1 MLLVSLRKIIII
13 HSTVCMYSA
22 LRKYSSPLNFATFCH
37 ISGFKHKDI
46 KLYFFVKNQ
55 QQVGHNHEVER
66 HLLDISNFFNKSKTE
81 KLGVQNYSAPLLSVQ
96 QTLSQRSVKSAE
108 SIMKNKEHT
117 RQVRDT
123 VVKKFKAGFGYK
135 KISQALNIP
144 RSSVQ
149 AIILKWKEYQTTANL
164 PRPGRPSKISAHTR
178 RRRIRDAAKRPMIT
192 LDELQRSTAE
202 VGDSVHRTTISR
214 ILHKSGLYGRVA
226 RRKPF
231 LKDIHKKCSLK
242 FATSHLGD
250 TPNMWKKV
258 LWSDETKIELFG
270 NNAKCYVWRKSNT
283 AEHTIPT
290 VKHGGGSIMVWACFS
305 SAGTGKMVKIDGKM
319 DGAKYRT
326 ILEKNLMESAKDLRL
341 GRRFV
346 FQQDNDP
353 KHKAKSTM
361 EWFKNKHIQVL
372 EWPRQSPDLNPIE
385 NLWKELKTA
394 VHKCS
399 PSNLTELELFCK
411 EEWEKISVSRCA
423 KLIETYPKRLTAVIA
438 AKGGATKY

>member
-1 MLLVSLRKIIII
+1 MMINTIHLCVFKSPYKCTCTVIVSEVRQKRRE
-13 HSTVCMYSA
+13 HHEEQGTHQAGPRYCCEEVYS
-22 LRKYSSPLNFATFCH
+22 R
-37 ISGFKHKDI
+37 IWI
-46 KLYFFVKNQ
+46 
-55 QQVGHNHEVER
+55 
-66 HLLDISNFFNKSKTE
+66 
-81 KLGVQNYSAPLLSVQ
+81 
-96 QTLSQRSVKSAE
+96 QT
-108 SIMKNKEHT
+108 
-117 RQVRDT
+117 D
-123 VVKKFKAGFGYK
+123 FP
-135 KISQALNIP
+135 NIP
-144 RSSVQ
+144 RSTVQ

-164 PRPGRPSKISAHTR
+164 PRPGRPSKLSAHTR
-178 RRRIRDAAKRPMIT
+178 RRLIRDAAKRPMIT

-202 VGDSVHRTTISR
+202 VGDSVHRKTISR
-214 ILHKSGLYGRVA
+214 ILHKSSLYGRVA

-231 LKDIHKKCSLK
+231 LKDIHKKCCLK

-250 TPNMWKKV
+250 TPNMWKKE

-270 NNAKCYVWRKSNT
+270 NNAKHYVWLKSNT

-305 SAGTGKMVKIDGKM
+305 SAGTWKMVNIDGKM

-326 ILEKNLMESAKDLRL
+326 ILEENLMESAKDLRL

-353 KHKAKSTM
+353 KHIAKSTM

-372 EWPRQSPDLNPIE
+372 EWPSQSPDLNPIE

-411 EEWEKISVSRCA
+411 EEWEKSSVSRCA

>member
-1 MLLVSLRKIIII
+1 
-13 HSTVCMYSA
+13 
-22 LRKYSSPLNFATFCH
+22 
-37 ISGFKHKDI
+37 
-46 KLYFFVKNQ
+46 
-55 QQVGHNHEVER
+55 
-66 HLLDISNFFNKSKTE
+66 
-81 KLGVQNYSAPLLSVQ
+81 
-96 QTLSQRSVKSAE
+96 
-108 SIMKNKEHT
+108 
-117 RQVRDT
+117 
-123 VVKKFKAGFGYK
+123 
-135 KISQALNIP
+135 
-144 RSSVQ
+144 
-149 AIILKWKEYQTTANL
+149 
-164 PRPGRPSKISAHTR
+164 
-178 RRRIRDAAKRPMIT
+178 MIT

-202 VGDSVHRTTISR
+202 VGDSVHRKTISR

-231 LKDIHKKCSLK
+231 LKDIHKKCCLK

-283 AEHTIPT
+283 AHHPEHTLPT

-326 ILEKNLMESAKDLRL
+326 ILEENLMESAKDLRL

-361 EWFKNKHIQVL
+361 EW
-372 EWPRQSPDLNPIE
+372 
-385 NLWKELKTA
+385 LK
-394 VHKCS
+394 K
-399 PSNLTELELFCK
+399 
-411 EEWEKISVSRCA
+411 
-423 KLIETYPKRLTAVIA
+423 
-438 AKGGATKY
+438 

>member
-1 MLLVSLRKIIII
+1 
-13 HSTVCMYSA
+13 
-22 LRKYSSPLNFATFCH
+22 
-37 ISGFKHKDI
+37 
-46 KLYFFVKNQ
+46 
-55 QQVGHNHEVER
+55 
-66 HLLDISNFFNKSKTE
+66 
-81 KLGVQNYSAPLLSVQ
+81 
-96 QTLSQRSVKSAE
+96 
-108 SIMKNKEHT
+108 MKNKEHT

-123 VVKKFKAGFGYK
+123 VVKNFKAGFGYK

-144 RSSVQ
+144 RSTVQ

-164 PRPGRPSKISAHTR
+164 PRPGRPSKLSAHTR
-178 RRRIRDAAKRPMIT
+178 RRLIRDAVKRPMIT

-202 VGDSVHRTTISR
+202 VGDSVHRTTISH

-231 LKDIHKKCSLK
+231 LKDIHKKCCLK
-242 FATSHLGD
+242 FATNHLGD

-270 NNAKCYVWRKSNT
+270 NATMQNVMFGVKATQLITLNTPSPLSN
-283 AEHTIPT
+283 
-290 VKHGGGSIMVWACFS
+290 MVVAASWFGPAFLQQ
-305 SAGTGKMVKIDGKM
+305 GQGRWLKLMGRW

-326 ILEKNLMESAKDLRL
+326 ILEENLMESAKDLRL

-372 EWPRQSPDLNPIE
+372 EWPSQSPDLNPIG